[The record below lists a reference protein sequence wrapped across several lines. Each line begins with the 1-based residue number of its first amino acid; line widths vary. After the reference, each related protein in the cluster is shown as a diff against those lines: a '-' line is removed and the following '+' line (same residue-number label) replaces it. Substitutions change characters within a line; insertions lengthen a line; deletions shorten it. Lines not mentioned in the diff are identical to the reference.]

1 MATRVIVGLTVL
13 VAIILA
19 VAPDANTGNA
29 LTIVLVLLGLS
40 YPVVGGIN
48 VEDATGFLVFVLA
61 VGAAAG
67 ADVLSN
73 IPAIGVYLD
82 GIVDGM
88 STSLYAAIATVLAI
102 RATNRIKG

>member
-19 VAPDANTGNA
+19 VAPDANAGNA
-29 LTIVLVLLGLS
+29 LTIVLVLLGLA
-40 YPVVGGIN
+40 YPVVGIN
-48 VEDATGFLVFVLA
+48 VEDATGFLVFVLV

-73 IPAIGVYLD
+73 IPAIGTYLD